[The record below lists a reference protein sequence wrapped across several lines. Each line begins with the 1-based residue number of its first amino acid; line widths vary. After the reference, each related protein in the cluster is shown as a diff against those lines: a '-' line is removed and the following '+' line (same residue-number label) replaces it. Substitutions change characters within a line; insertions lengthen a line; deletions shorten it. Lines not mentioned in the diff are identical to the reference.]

1 MKLIKKWIFFPL
13 KKKDT
18 EIMNLVFP
26 SICAPPFFLFTHSPP
41 SFFTRQ
47 KFTHGGLWQKSARP
61 EAKKPSELSPV
72 LAEVAVFSY
81 LECVMV
87 CGQDSSCRVAV
98 FNSDLLTCMS
108 GGPGSY
114 TSFTEDKKCQTFIR
128 FGFTTNIP

>member
-1 MKLIKKWIFFPL
+1 MDFFSF

-41 SFFTRQ
+41 SFFKRQ
-47 KFTHGGLWQKSARP
+47 KFTFGKRAHGQ
-61 EAKKPSELSPV
+61 KPSELSPV

-81 LECVMV
+81 LECVMM

-98 FNSDLLTCMS
+98 FNSDLLTCMT

-114 TSFTEDKKCQTFIR
+114 TGFTEDKKCQTFIR